1 MNCDYAIV
9 NSETGNVTDNVSKK
23 KTRHKK
29 KRRRNMK
36 KLTKV
41 AVSAA
46 IMASAFAMS
55 ASADGGKVYYLN
67 FAPEVADQWEALA
80 EKY

>member
-1 MNCDYAIV
+1 
-9 NSETGNVTDNVSKK
+9 
-23 KTRHKK
+23 
-29 KRRRNMK
+29 MK

-55 ASADGGKVYYLN
+55 VSADGGKVYYLN

-80 EKY
+80 EKYSEETGTEVQKMPLSHRLLVFQEVT

>member
-1 MNCDYAIV
+1 
-9 NSETGNVTDNVSKK
+9 
-23 KTRHKK
+23 
-29 KRRRNMK
+29 MK

-46 IMASAFAMS
+46 IMASAFAVS

-80 EKY
+80 EQYSEETGTEVR